1 MKKIIVAVT
10 AVLTMT
16 FAAQAQAW
24 GPREQ
29 GALAGIAG
37 TLLFQAITQAQP
49 QVQGTGYPPV
59 QVGGYPQNYP
69 QPQVYPQQQPQIILQ
84 APPVIYQ
91 QAPMQRVCDTFPQLD
106 VYGRFYGNR
115 TVCRSVPAY

>member
-10 AVLTMT
+10 AVLAMSFT
-16 FAAQAQAW
+16 AQAQAW

-37 TLLFQAITQAQP
+37 TLLFQAITQNQGV

-69 QPQVYPQQQPQIILQ
+69 QPQVYQQQPQIIYQ
-84 APPVIYQ
+84 QPQIIYQ
-91 QAPMQRVCDTFPQLD
+91 QAPMQRVCDSFPQYD
-106 VYGRFYGNR
+106 VYGRFHGQR
-115 TVCRSVPAY
+115 TVCRSVPAF

>member
-69 QPQVYPQQQPQIILQ
+69 QPQVYQQQPQIIMQ

-91 QAPMQRVCDTFPQLD
+91 QAPMQRVCDSFPQYD
-106 VYGRFYGNR
+106 VYGRFHGQR

>member
-10 AVLTMT
+10 AVVAMT
-16 FAAQAQAW
+16 FAAQAHAW
-24 GPREQ
+24 GAREQ

-37 TLLFQAITQAQP
+37 TLLFQAITQNQNTGYQQP
-49 QVQGTGYPPV
+49 GYPPV

-69 QPQVYPQQQPQIILQ
+69 QPQVYPQQPQIILQ
-84 APPVIYQ
+84 APPVVYQ
-91 QAPMQRVCDTFPQLD
+91 QAPMQRVCDSFPQYD
-106 VYGRFYGNR
+106 VYGRFHGQR

>member
-29 GALAGIAG
+29 GALAGVVG
-37 TLLFQAITQAQP
+37 TLLFQAVTQAQP
-49 QVQGTGYPPV
+49 QVQGSGYPPV

-69 QPQVYPQQQPQIILQ
+69 QPQVYQQQPQIIVQ
-84 APPVIYQ
+84 TPPVIYQ
-91 QAPMQRVCDTFPQLD
+91 QAPMQRVCDSFPQYD
-106 VYGRFYGNR
+106 VYGRFHGQR

>member
-69 QPQVYPQQQPQIILQ
+69 QPQVYQQQPQIIVQ
-84 APPVIYQ
+84 TPPVIYQ
-91 QAPMQRVCDTFPQLD
+91 QAPMQRVCDSFPQYD
-106 VYGRFYGNR
+106 VYGRFHGQR

>member
-10 AVLTMT
+10 AVLAMT
-16 FAAQAQAW
+16 FTAQAQAW
-24 GPREQ
+24 GAREQ
-29 GALAGIAG
+29 GALAGIVG
-37 TLLFQAITQAQP
+37 TLFFQAVAQN
-49 QVQGTGYPPV
+49 QGPVAQSSGYPPV
-59 QVGGYPQNYP
+59 QIGGYPQNYP
-69 QPQVYPQQQPQIILQ
+69 QPQVHQQQPQIILQ
-84 APPVIYQ
+84 APPVVYQ

>member
-37 TLLFQAITQAQP
+37 TLLFQAITQNQGP
-49 QVQGTGYPPV
+49 VVQGTGYPPV
-59 QVGGYPQNYP
+59 QVGGYPQP
-69 QPQVYPQQQPQIILQ
+69 QIYQQQPQVIYRQ
-84 APPVIYQ
+84 PQVIYQ
-91 QAPMQRVCDTFPQLD
+91 QAPMQRVCDSFPQYD
-106 VYGRFYGNR
+106 VYGRFHGQR
-115 TVCRSVPAY
+115 TVCRSVPAF

>member
-10 AVLTMT
+10 AVLAMT
-16 FAAQAQAW
+16 FTAQAQAW
-24 GPREQ
+24 GAREQ

>member
-69 QPQVYPQQQPQIILQ
+69 QPQVYQQQPQIIVQ

-91 QAPMQRVCDTFPQLD
+91 QAPMQRVCDSFPQYD
-106 VYGRFYGNR
+106 VYGRFHGQR

>member
-59 QVGGYPQNYP
+59 QVGGYPQSYP
-69 QPQVYPQQQPQIILQ
+69 QPQVYPQQPQIIVQ
-84 APPVIYQ
+84 TPPVIYQ
-91 QAPMQRVCDTFPQLD
+91 QAPMQRVCDSFPQYD
-106 VYGRFYGNR
+106 VYGRFHGQR